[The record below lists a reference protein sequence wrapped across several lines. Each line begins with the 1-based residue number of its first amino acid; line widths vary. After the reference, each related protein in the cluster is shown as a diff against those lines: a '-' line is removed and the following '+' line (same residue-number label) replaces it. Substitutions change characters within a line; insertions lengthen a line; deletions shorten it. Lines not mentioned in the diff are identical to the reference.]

1 MKNKTLIFFSTF
13 LIFFISISIGKNIYF
28 KKVLQKELSKSLK
41 QDITIKKANLNIFS
55 NSFELKNTILEK
67 DGILVTNLYTKMNF
81 KDYLKDKKNF
91 TIESIHIKDIIFINN
106 VDSSEENILRA
117 KEVNKNEK
125 TSQFLSE
132 FDKQIKN
139 ESNLSS
145 LFNSALNRENLS
157 KNASNNLIDFLIKNT
172 DFIDVIIQNEV
183 NFHLKNEINSFSKKS
198 KEFIYKIKSSDK
210 KNNIFI
216 KSISF
221 SGTTKSINFSGNLE
235 NFNTNLSKNISFP
248 INITLKETHGD
259 GIGKIYGDLN
269 SQTFSGTVYLKL
281 SNFAFNSFNEI
292 ENYLSSGMVS
302 SEQIINI
309 NGEIFKIDGTTEI
322 NRAQFNKNIIL
333 NSKNLDNFKK
343 NILNEFMKLSEQKEY
358 HLKIHTNFS
367 TNTNF
372 IIIKTSLPDEI
383 RRILASNRIV
393 FNDFLQNQLKNEYK
407 NSFEDKKNKI
417 KNFFK
422 NIF

>member
-106 VDSSEENILRA
+106 VDSSEENILGA
-117 KEVNKNEK
+117 KQVSKNEK

-157 KNASNNLIDFLIKNT
+157 KNTSNNLINFLIKNA
-172 DFIDVIIQNEV
+172 DFIDIIIQNEV

-198 KEFIYKIKSSDK
+198 KEFIYKIKSSDNE
-210 KNNIFI
+210 NNIFI

-235 NFNTNLSKNISFP
+235 NFNTNLSKNISLP
-248 INITLKETHGD
+248 INITLKETRGD

-292 ENYLSSGMVS
+292 ENYLSSGVVS

-322 NRAQFNKNIIL
+322 NRAQFNKDIIL

-343 NILNEFMKLSEQKEY
+343 DILNEFMKLSEQKEY

-372 IIIKTSLPDEI
+372 INIKTSLPDEI